1 MLIIISR
8 FTAGL
13 LLYFDFMKLLLTVIL
28 AVMFFPAFAQKAVKD
43 SSRTLDEVTIKSI
56 RKHRDI
62 SRMDSIKGT
71 FIYSGKKNE
80 VINLSTK
87 DAAITEKYGRQVFA
101 KIPGVFVYDM
111 DGTGNQ
117 LNISTRGLD
126 PHRGWE
132 FNIRKDGIMTNSDIY
147 GYPASHYSVPLE
159 AVDKIEL
166 VRGTGSLQYG
176 AQFGGMLNYVSKQP
190 DSAKVLSFES
200 INTAGSYGLLSTFNS
215 ISGTKG
221 KFKYYAW
228 FNNKTVDGYRTNG
241 DSKSNAQ
248 NISLFYQPNKN
259 MLIKGEWTRS
269 NYTIHLAGPLTDAMF
284 QSDSKSATRSR
295 NYYSPDINVPS
306 LTFDWKAGANT
317 QLKLTTS
324 AVLGSRNSVMFDK
337 PATTVDAI
345 NPATQQYAN
354 RQVDIDN
361 YHSYNTE
368 LRLLHSYSLLKQKS
382 NLVAGIQYMN
392 NDLHRRQLG
401 KGTTGSDYD
410 LSLITPG
417 FGRDLHLKTGN
428 VALFAENRFSLFK
441 GFSVNAGARLE
452 VGETKMSGVITNY
465 PANDIPN
472 SIKHHFPIFGL
483 NSQYALS
490 YNMSLYAGWSQAYR
504 PVIFKD
510 IIPGSLYEIA
520 DKNLK
525 DAEGYNMEAGFRGNW
540 KALSWDVSYFQLL
553 YKNRLGSLAQ
563 KNSAG
568 EEIIF
573 RTNIGNALTKGLE
586 LFTQAEFLLSKT
598 SSLTAFTAT
607 AFMNA
612 KYQDAVVRSG
622 TTNISIG
629 GNRVESVPE
638 WQSRNG
644 LTLKVKRISLSA
656 LHSYTAKSFADAL
669 NSVTPT
675 ANGSAGLVPAYH
687 LFDFNGKINF
697 ARRFQLRLNLNN
709 AFDRKYFTKRPQFY
723 PGPGIWPS
731 DGRTFSAS
739 LGIKI

>member
-1 MLIIISR
+1 
-8 FTAGL
+8 
-13 LLYFDFMKLLLTVIL
+13 MKLFLTVIL
-28 AVMFFPAFAQKAVKD
+28 TLALFPAIAQKAIKD
-43 SSRTLDEVTIKSI
+43 TSRTLEEVTIKSI
-56 RKHRDI
+56 RKQRDI
-62 SRMDSIKGT
+62 GRMDSIKGT

-87 DAAITEKYGRQVFA
+87 DAAVTEKYGRQVFA

-147 GYPASHYSVPLE
+147 GYPASHYSIPLE

-190 DSAKVLSFES
+190 DSAKSVSFES

-215 ISGTKG
+215 LSGTKG

-228 FNNKTVDGYRTNG
+228 FNNKSVKGYRTNG
-241 DSKSNAQ
+241 NSKSDAQ
-248 NISLFYQPNKN
+248 NISLFYQLNKSL
-259 MLIKGEWTRS
+259 LIKAEWTRS

-284 QSDSKSATRSR
+284 QSDPQSSTRAR
-295 NYYSPDINVPS
+295 NYYNPDINVPS
-306 LTFDWKAGANT
+306 LTFDWKASANT
-317 QLKLTTS
+317 QLRLTSS
-324 AVLGSRNSVMFDK
+324 AILGSRNSVLFDK
-337 PATTVDAI
+337 PATIVDAI
-345 NPATQQYAN
+345 DPASGQYAN
-354 RQVDIDN
+354 RQVDIDHYN
-361 YHSYNTE
+361 SYTTE
-368 LRLLHSYSLLKQKS
+368 LRLLHSYSLLKQTS

-392 NDLHRRQLG
+392 NDLHRQQLG
-401 KGTTGSDYD
+401 KGTAGLDYD
-410 LSLITPG
+410 LSLVTPG
-417 FGRDLHLKTGN
+417 FGRDLHFKTGN
-428 VALFAENRFSLFK
+428 FALFAENRFSLAK
-441 GFSVNAGARLE
+441 GFSLNAGARLE

-465 PANDIPN
+465 PANAIPN
-472 SIKHHFPIFGL
+472 NIKHHFPLFGL
-483 NSQYALS
+483 NTQYALS
-490 YNMSLYAGWSQAYR
+490 NNMNLYAGWSQAYR

-553 YKNRLGSLAQ
+553 YRNRLGTLAQ
-563 KNSAG
+563 KNDAG

-573 RTNIGNALTKGLE
+573 RTNIGNSMTRGVE
-586 LFTQAEFLLSKT
+586 LFTQAEFPLSKT
-598 SSLTAFTAT
+598 ASFSIFTAT

-612 KYQDAVVRSG
+612 KYQNAVVRSG
-622 TTNISIG
+622 TSNISID
-629 GNRVESVPE
+629 GNKVESVPE

-644 LTLKVKRISLSA
+644 FTFRVKRISLSA

-675 ANGSAGLVPAYH
+675 ASGSAGLVPAYH
-687 LFDFNGKINF
+687 LFDLNGKINF
-697 ARRFQLRLNLNN
+697 TRRFQLRLNLNN
-709 AFDRKYFTKRPQFY
+709 AFDKKYFTKRPQFY
-723 PGPGIWPS
+723 PGPGIWSS

>member
-1 MLIIISR
+1 
-8 FTAGL
+8 
-13 LLYFDFMKLLLTVIL
+13 MKLLLTVLL
-28 AVMFFPAFAQKAVKD
+28 AVMFFPVSAQKAAKD
-43 SSRTLDEVTIKSI
+43 SSRILDEVTIKSI
-56 RKHRDI
+56 RKQRDI
-62 SRMDSIKGT
+62 GRMDSVKET

-80 VINLSTK
+80 VINLSAK
-87 DAAITEKYGRQVFA
+87 DAAVTEKYGRQVFA

-147 GYPASHYSVPLE
+147 GYPASHYSIPLE

-190 DSAKVLSFES
+190 DSAKAFSFES
-200 INTAGSYGLLSTFNS
+200 INTAGSYGLISTFNS
-215 ISGTKG
+215 LSGTKG
-221 KFKYYAW
+221 RFKYYAW
-228 FNNKTVDGYRTNG
+228 FNNKSVEGYRTSG

-248 NISLFYQPNKN
+248 NISLFYQTNKN
-259 MLIKGEWTRS
+259 ILIKAEWTRS
-269 NYTIHLAGPLTDAMF
+269 YYTIHLAGPLTDAMF
-284 QSDSKSATRSR
+284 QENPQSATRSR
-295 NYYSPDINVPS
+295 NYYSPQINVPS
-306 LTFDWKAGANT
+306 FTLDWKTSANT
-317 QLKLTTS
+317 QLKLTSS
-324 AVLGSRNSVMFDK
+324 AVLGARNSVMFDK
-337 PATTVDAI
+337 PATTIDAI
-345 NPATQQYAN
+345 DPATQQYAN

-361 YHSYNTE
+361 YNSYTTE
-368 LRLLHSYSLLKQKS
+368 LRLLHSYPLGKQIS

-410 LSLITPG
+410 LTLVTPA
-417 FGRDLHLKTGN
+417 FGRDLHLKSTN
-428 VALFAENRFSLFK
+428 IAVFAENRFTLFE
-441 GFSVNAGARLE
+441 GFSLNAGARLE
-452 VGETKMSGVITNY
+452 IGDTKMSGVIINY
-465 PANDIPN
+465 PDNAIPN
-472 SIKHHFPIFGL
+472 KIKRRFPLFGL
-483 NSQYALS
+483 NSQYTLNS
-490 YNMSLYAGWSQAYR
+490 NMNLYAGWSQAYR

-525 DAEGYNMEAGFRGNW
+525 DAEGYNVEAGFRGNW

-573 RTNIGNALTKGLE
+573 RTNIGNSLTKGIE
-586 LFTQAEFLLSKT
+586 IFTQAEFPLSKVA
-598 SSLTAFTAT
+598 SFSIFTAT

-612 KYQDAVVRSG
+612 EYQDAVVRSG
-622 TTNISIG
+622 TKNISID
-629 GNRVESVPE
+629 GNKVESVPE

-644 LTLKVKRISLSA
+644 FTFKIKRISLSA
-656 LHSYTAKSFADAL
+656 LHSYTAKSFADAF
-669 NSVTPT
+669 NSVMPT
-675 ANGSAGLVPAYH
+675 ASGSAGLVPAYH
-687 LFDFNGKINF
+687 LFDFNGKINY
-697 ARRFQLRLNLNN
+697 ARRFQLRLNMNN
-709 AFDRKYFTKRPQFY
+709 AFDKKYFTKRPQFY

>member
-1 MLIIISR
+1 
-8 FTAGL
+8 
-13 LLYFDFMKLLLTVIL
+13 
-28 AVMFFPAFAQKAVKD
+28 
-43 SSRTLDEVTIKSI
+43 
-56 RKHRDI
+56 
-62 SRMDSIKGT
+62 MDSVKGM

-80 VINLSTK
+80 VISLSSK
-87 DAAITEKYGRQVFA
+87 DASLSEKYGRQIFA
-101 KIPGVFVYDM
+101 KIPGVFIYDM

-147 GYPASHYSVPLE
+147 GYPASHYNIPLE

-190 DSAKVLSFES
+190 DSTKTLAFES

-215 ISGTKG
+215 LSGTKG
-221 KFKYYAW
+221 KFSYYAW
-228 FNNKTVDGYRTNG
+228 FNNKSVKGYRDNG

-248 NISLFYQPNKN
+248 NVSMFYHANKN
-259 MLIKGEWTRS
+259 ILLKAEWTRS
-269 NYTIHLAGPLTDAMF
+269 DYTIHLAGPLTDAMF
-284 QSDSKSATRSR
+284 QNNPQLATRSR
-295 NYYSPDINVPS
+295 NYYSPKIHVPS
-306 LTFDWKAGANT
+306 LTLDWKTGANT
-317 QLKLTTS
+317 QVRLTSS
-324 AVLGSRNSVMFDK
+324 AVLGERNSVMFDK
-337 PATTVDAI
+337 PATNVDVI
-345 NPATQQYAN
+345 DPATQQYAN

-361 YHSYNTE
+361 YNSYTTE
-368 LRLLHSYSLLKQKS
+368 LRLLHSYPLLKQIS
-382 NLVAGIQYMN
+382 NLVTGIQYMN

-410 LSLITPG
+410 LSLVTPG
-417 FGRDLHLKTGN
+417 FGRDLHLKSAN
-428 VALFAENRFSLFK
+428 VAVFAENRFTLFN
-441 GFSVNAGARLE
+441 GFSVSAGARME
-452 VGETKMSGVITNY
+452 IGDTKMNGVIKNY
-465 PANDIPN
+465 PDNAIPN
-472 SIKHHFPIFGL
+472 KIKHRFPLFGL
-483 NSQYALS
+483 NSQYAING
-490 YNMSLYAGWSQAYR
+490 NMNLYAGWSQAYR

-525 DAEGYNMEAGFRGNW
+525 DAQGYNLEAGFRGNW

-553 YKNRLGSLAQ
+553 YKNRLGTLAQ
-563 KNSAG
+563 KNTAG

-573 RTNIGNALTKGLE
+573 RTNIGHSMTSGLE

-598 SSLTAFTAT
+598 SSLTLFTAT
-607 AFMNA
+607 AFMDA
-612 KYQDAVVRSG
+612 KYRDAVVRSG
-622 TTNISIG
+622 TANIPIN
-629 GNRVESVPE
+629 GNKVESVPE

-644 LTLKVKRISLSA
+644 ITFKIKQVSLSG
-656 LHSYTAKSFADAL
+656 LYSYTAKSFADAF

-675 ANGSAGLVPAYH
+675 ASGSAGLVPAYH
-687 LFDFNGKINF
+687 LFDFNSKISLT
-697 ARRFQLRLNLNN
+697 RRFQLRLNLNN
-709 AFDRKYFTKRPQFY
+709 AFDRQYFTKRPQFY